1 MKSVREVKMKWV
13 VLASFFNNA
22 GAAFLWPL
30 TTVYMHNYL
39 HQSLATAGLVLFV
52 MSCAMI
58 AGNYL
63 GGVLFDHWHP
73 YQTALLSVSI
83 ATVAVIALI
92 FFHSWPVFAV
102 LLVLVGFGDGANITV
117 VNAYAASVKGQSARY
132 VFNILYMA
140 LNVGVVVGTL
150 LVGVLLPIGVTVVF
164 AVTSVCYVAFLL
176 LTLLTFNVPVQR
188 TAPSVANQQGPSRRR
203 SDSLVWLICLVTM
216 TAYLSYVLW
225 ESVMAVHLTN
235 MHIPFYAYSLLW
247 TMNGILIIV
256 GQPFV
261 NKLAPYLKLRRQIEM
276 GILIFAVSFFLLI
289 FAKSFTFFVIDF
301 LILTVGEMLGLP
313 AMPALVD
320 EITDPSQTGKYQGMV
335 NMSMSVGRAVGP
347 LYGGLVIDHAGYPV
361 LFLSVTVLMVVSL
374 GLMSWRARKEQ
385 Q

>member
-1 MKSVREVKMKWV
+1 MKPATEVKMKWV

-39 HQSLATAGLVLFV
+39 HQSLATAGLVLFI

-63 GGVLFDHWHP
+63 GGILFDHWHP
-73 YQTALLSVSI
+73 YKTAIASVSI
-83 ATVAVIALI
+83 ATLAVITLI
-92 FFHSWPVFAV
+92 FWHSWPVFAV
-102 LLVLVGFGDGANITV
+102 LLVIVGFGDGANITV
-117 VNAYAASVKGQSARY
+117 VNAYAASIKGQSARY

-150 LVGVLLPIGVTVVF
+150 LVGFLLDLGVTVVF
-164 AVTSVCYVAFLL
+164 AVTSVCYMAFLV
-176 LTLLTFNVPVQR
+176 LTALTFNVTVKR
-188 TAPSVANQQGPSRRR
+188 TEVEKVTATVASKAHHEK
-203 SDSLVWLICLVTM
+203 LVWLICLVTA

-261 NKLAPYLKLRRQIEM
+261 NKLAPYVKLRRQIEIGM
-276 GILIFAVSFFLLI
+276 LIFATSFFLLI
-289 FAKSFTFFVIDF
+289 FAKTFSLFIVDF

-313 AMPALVD
+313 AMPALID

-335 NMSMSVGRAVGP
+335 NMSMSIGRAIGP
-347 LYGGLVIDHAGYPV
+347 LYGGLIIDHANYSI
-361 LFLSVTVLMVVSL
+361 LFLSVTVMMVVSL
-374 GLMSWRARKEQ
+374 IAMSARARIENQ
-385 Q
+385 

>member
-1 MKSVREVKMKWV
+1 MKPATEVKMKWV

-39 HQSLATAGLVLFV
+39 HQSLATAGLVLFI

-63 GGVLFDHWHP
+63 GGILFDHWHP
-73 YQTALLSVSI
+73 YKTAIASVSI
-83 ATVAVIALI
+83 ATLAVITLI
-92 FFHSWPVFAV
+92 FWHSWPVFAV
-102 LLVLVGFGDGANITV
+102 LLVIVGFGDGANITV
-117 VNAYAASVKGQSARY
+117 VNAYAASIKGQSARY

-150 LVGVLLPIGVTVVF
+150 LVGFLLDLGVTVVF
-164 AVTSVCYVAFLL
+164 AVTSVCYMAFLV
-176 LTLLTFNVPVQR
+176 LTVLMFNVTVKR
-188 TAPSVANQQGPSRRR
+188 TEVEKVTATVASKAHHEK
-203 SDSLVWLICLVTM
+203 LVWLICLVTA

-261 NKLAPYLKLRRQIEM
+261 NKLAPYVKLRRQIEIGM
-276 GILIFAVSFFLLI
+276 LIFATSFFLLI
-289 FAKSFTFFVIDF
+289 FAKTFSFFIVDF

-313 AMPALVD
+313 AMPALID

-335 NMSMSVGRAVGP
+335 NMSMSIGRAIGP
-347 LYGGLVIDHAGYPV
+347 LYGGLIIDHANYSI
-361 LFLSVTVLMVVSL
+361 LFLSVTVMMVVSL
-374 GLMSWRARKEQ
+374 IAMSARARIENQ
-385 Q
+385 